1 MRVRVR
7 VRFRVRV
14 RVRVRVR
21 IRQAAP
27 AARHRLAA
35 ILTMAKLTMAT
46 LTMAPLTRCLE
57 RGIELG
63 LCGGDL
69 CDCEH
74 LPTLACLLGRRAHLP
89 IVRV

>member
-1 MRVRVR
+1 M
-7 VRFRVRV
+7 
-14 RVRVRVR
+14 
-21 IRQAAP
+21 AP
-27 AARHRLAA
+27 LA
-35 ILTMAKLTMAT
+35 MAVLAMAPLAMAVLAMATRTMAT
-46 LTMAPLTRCLE
+46 LTRCLE

-89 IVRV
+89 IVRI